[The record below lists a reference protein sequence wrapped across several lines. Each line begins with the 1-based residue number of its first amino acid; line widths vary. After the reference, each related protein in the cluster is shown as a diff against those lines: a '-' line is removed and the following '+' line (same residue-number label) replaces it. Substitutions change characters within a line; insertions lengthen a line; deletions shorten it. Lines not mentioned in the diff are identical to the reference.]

1 MKKAVKKNPPKLS
14 LYAEGSGRNIYA
26 GGSASIVRKKTTLTG
41 DVNVGPGYRSGSIG
55 ASRQIN
61 KNLNV
66 GASVGTGRSYGVNAK
81 LNIPIKSKT
90 KKRK

>member
-66 GASVGTGRSYGVNAK
+66 GANVGTGKSYGVNAK
-81 LNIPIKSKT
+81 LNIPIKSKP